1 MTRDADLKQIHGM
14 GTRTPGGMYSP
25 WITTMSSGHTV
36 TEYELD
42 TSGLQPLFH
51 HKNRG
56 KTDGKSLI
64 FINDFLWKK
73 KTLRVV

>member
-1 MTRDADLKQIHGM
+1 
-14 GTRTPGGMYSP
+14 
-25 WITTMSSGHTV
+25 MSSGHTV